1 MLEMVIEASFPIV
14 FGLGMMLLF
23 VIKEYDIKTRI
34 IKNKFSRKKIDNE
47 SC

>member
-34 IKNKFSRKKIDNE
+34 KNKFSRKKIDNE